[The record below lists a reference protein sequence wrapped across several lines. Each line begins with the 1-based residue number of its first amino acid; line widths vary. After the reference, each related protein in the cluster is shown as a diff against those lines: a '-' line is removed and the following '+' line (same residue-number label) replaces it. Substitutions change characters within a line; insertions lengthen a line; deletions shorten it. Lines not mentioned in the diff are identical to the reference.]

1 MTLLTK
7 LSERSTWTGLGKV
20 MLSAGVLYAGQTACG
35 AQPGVDVSSIT
46 LGQIA
51 GHLGMTDLL
60 GVVGM
65 LLGGYD
71 VVRKEG
77 GNATAP

>member
-1 MTLLTK
+1 MWPLVQPGQ
-7 LSERSTWTGLGKV
+7 RGQQLGIGAV
-20 MLSAGVLYAGQTACG
+20 QAQPVARGQGACA
-35 AQPGVDVSSIT
+35 AQPGVDVSAIT
-46 LGQIA
+46 LGQLA

-60 GVVGM
+60 GAVGL

-77 GNATAP
+77 GNVAR